1 MQNVVAKSLS
11 DILSP
16 AVLAFILKIGFGSI
30 LLWVVILW
38 SSWDLYSGMIASY
51 IQKIPLVG
59 NWEWFQSG
67 GALISALIVGYMLII
82 ITISVATSLFSEPLL
97 IKLAKKHYPN
107 QAVVGTPAIAT
118 SIYLSLKA
126 SVVFLLFFL
135 FTFPLIFIP
144 ILGQVWML
152 WLWSIL
158 IKEPNTYDVGS
169 LFISDKKELK
179 AQKKKAG
186 LTAMIASLFNY
197 IPLLNIF
204 APLFG
209 QIMFLHQILINKKRV
224 TGNE

>member
-1 MQNVVAKSLS
+1 MQNIIAKSLS

-16 AVLAFILKIGFGSI
+16 AVLAFILKVGFGSI

-38 SSWDLYSGMIASY
+38 SSWDIYSGMITTY
-51 IQKIPLVG
+51 IQKVPFVG

-67 GALISALIVGYMLII
+67 GALIAALVVGYMLII
-82 ITISVATSLFSEPLL
+82 ITISIFTSLFSEPLL
-97 IKLAKKHYPN
+97 IRLAQKHYPGKP
-107 QAVVGTPAIAT
+107 VVGSPNIAT
-118 SIYLSLKA
+118 SVYLSIKA
-126 SVVFLLFFL
+126 GIIFLLLFL
-135 FTFPLIFIP
+135 FTFPAIFIP

-152 WLWSIL
+152 WLWSLL

-169 LFISDKKELK
+169 LFIADRQALK
-179 AQKKKAG
+179 TEKKKSW

-209 QIMFLHQILINKKRV
+209 QIMFLHQILGKQKLKVR
-224 TGNE
+224 

>member
-1 MQNVVAKSLS
+1 MQSVISKSIS

-16 AVLAFILKIGFGSI
+16 AVLSFILKIGFGSI
-30 LLWVVILW
+30 VLWVIVLW
-38 SSWDLYSGMIASY
+38 SSWDLYSGIIASY
-51 IQKIPLVG
+51 IQKIPFAG
-59 NWEWFQSG
+59 GWEWFQSG
-67 GALISALIVGYMLII
+67 GAFISALIVGYMLII
-82 ITISVATSLFSEPLL
+82 ITISIFTALFSEPLL
-97 IKLAKKHYPN
+97 IKLSKKHYPN
-107 QAVVGTPAIAT
+107 QPIVGTPAITT
-118 SIYLSLKA
+118 SLYLSIKA
-126 SVVFLLFFL
+126 GVVFLLLFL

-158 IKEPNTYDVGS
+158 IKEPNTYDVGT
-169 LFISDKKELK
+169 LIISDKQELK

-209 QIMFLHQILINKKRV
+209 QILFLHQIARKRAID
-224 TGNE
+224 

>member
-1 MQNVVAKSLS
+1 MQNVIVKSLS

-38 SSWDLYSGMIASY
+38 SSWDLYAGLISTY
-51 IQKIPLVG
+51 IQKIPFVG

-67 GALISALIVGYMLII
+67 GAFLTALIVGYMLII
-82 ITISVATSLFSEPLL
+82 ITISIFTSLYSEPLL

-107 QAVVGTPAIAT
+107 VSVVGSPNMTMSVIL
-118 SIYLSLKA
+118 SIKA
-126 SVVFLLFFL
+126 GLIFLLLFL

-158 IKEPNTYDVGS
+158 IKEPTAYDVAP
-169 LFISDKKELK
+169 LFIADKKKVKEK
-179 AQKKKAG
+179 TKKSG
-186 LTAMIASLFNY
+186 IIAMIASLFNY
-197 IPLLNIF
+197 VPVLNIF
-204 APLFG
+204 APVFA
-209 QIMFLHQILINKKRV
+209 QILFLHQILGKK
-224 TGNE
+224 

>member
-1 MQNVVAKSLS
+1 MQNVIAKSLS

-16 AVLAFILKIGFGSI
+16 TVFAFILKIGFGSI

-38 SSWDLYSGMIASY
+38 FSWDLYSGIISTY
-51 IQKIPLVG
+51 IQKIPFVG
-59 NWEWFQSG
+59 NWEWFQSSG
-67 GALISALIVGYMLII
+67 TALAAIIVGYMLIV
-82 ITISVATSLFSEPLL
+82 ITISILTSLFSEPLL
-97 IKLAKKHYPN
+97 IKLAQKHYPGKS
-107 QAVVGTPAIAT
+107 VVGSPNIAT
-118 SIYLSLKA
+118 SVYLSIKA
-126 SVVFLLFFL
+126 GIVFLLLFL
-135 FTFPLIFIP
+135 FTFPVIFVP

-169 LFISDKKELK
+169 LFIADKQKLK
-179 AQKKKAG
+179 TQKKKAW

-209 QIMFLHQILINKKRV
+209 QIMFLHQILINEK
-224 TGNE
+224 